1 VPMPHAPEDLRLLGS
16 KELAELLGLHRRTV
30 QAWLKEGRLPGMKLG
45 RDWKARVSDVHAY
58 LDAQRAATS
67 TKEGL

>member
-1 VPMPHAPEDLRLLGS
+1 VSTPHAPEDLRLLGS

-30 QAWLKEGRLPGMKLG
+30 QTWLKDGRLPGMKLG

-58 LDAQRAATS
+58 LDAQQRGTPA
-67 TKEGL
+67 KEGL